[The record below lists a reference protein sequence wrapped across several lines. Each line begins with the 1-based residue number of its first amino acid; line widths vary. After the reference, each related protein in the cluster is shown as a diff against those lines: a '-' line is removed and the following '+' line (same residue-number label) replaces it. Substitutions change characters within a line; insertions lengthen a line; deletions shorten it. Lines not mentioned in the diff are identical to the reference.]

1 MYQQKHME
9 HETTYIIYRD
19 VKVTFG
25 KDDRAFADYPNEGD
39 MQTRVD
45 NQVTKNG
52 NTTRELL
59 SDPKRYR
66 VYYPKNS
73 LAQLF
78 TDIEAIMP

>member
-1 MYQQKHME
+1 MYQQKQME
-9 HETTYIIYRD
+9 HETTYIEYRG

-25 KDDRAFADYPNEGD
+25 KDDRAFADYPNNGNIK
-39 MQTRVD
+39 TSVD
-45 NQVTKNG
+45 NQVAKNS

-78 TDIEAIMP
+78 GDIEAIMP

>member
-1 MYQQKHME
+1 
-9 HETTYIIYRD
+9 
-19 VKVTFG
+19 
-25 KDDRAFADYPNEGD
+25 